1 MEYSTPSYKN
11 NNNNNNKLDPSV
23 VFINKQLCARK
34 VEHNKSKLSKEMR
47 EKPLIN
53 YLENMI

>member
-11 NNNNNNKLDPSV
+11 NNNNNKLDPSA
-23 VFINKQLCARK
+23 VFINIQLCARK

-47 EKPLIN
+47 EKPLLN
-53 YLENMI
+53 YLEM

>member
-11 NNNNNNKLDPSV
+11 NNNNNNKLDPSA
-23 VFINKQLCARK
+23 VFINIQLCARK

-53 YLENMI
+53 YLEM